1 MSMNKFI
8 LFYHKID
15 SSFSFTL
22 KRVKT
27 CEDQRNKENQAQLM
41 NSSENESLNQQDLSD
56 ENKQVM
62 LVNDIMEKKVGF
74 GWFQK
79 RSLLILSCID
89 LNDGCEYIIISIVL
103 PLIREEWNNKSLEQ
117 NPHQHSDVINQ
128 NTFKWLTTIVFIGMF
143 AGSIFTGYFSDRYGR
158 KKVIMVCSLLYSIAC
173 FYSLLITEIYEI
185 FIQRFLQGL
194 IFSVTIPLSTTMFT
208 EISPVKYRGMGVMFI
223 NFGITVGLLFGIL
236 LSWIILEDINH
247 GKWRLLTAAQFIQGL
262 VVFVGTYLYL
272 LESPRYLMLS
282 NQVQEGVN
290 VLNQMICI
298 NKQIVQGDRASQ
310 QDNKNLSQ
318 ALVIQNENL
327 ITDQQQIQLINL
339 AKNINHDAGENL
351 NMFAFLKKIESLFNE
366 KNKRLSIFLS
376 LQYLFTGFIAFGQ
389 IITIPIIFQEQSKK
403 SFLSLFVSFL
413 GEIPSYLIF
422 YFIFNREGA
431 TRKKSMIISWFVSA
445 TFNILFYL
453 RIYMSFSLFI
463 VRMSQRCCYILQ
475 YLYCNEA
482 YSTHLRTTGLGLMNM
497 TARIG
502 LIIMPFIVLE
512 IVAYS
517 PISSFLLFGLLCYL
531 ISFFCYMLPFDT
543 AKMRLDEQS
552 LLVQQ
557 DKNENKI

>member
-1 MSMNKFI
+1 MNNSQNQS
-8 LFYHKID
+8 L
-15 SSFSFTL
+15 
-22 KRVKT
+22 
-27 CEDQRNKENQAQLM
+27 DQH
-41 NSSENESLNQQDLSD
+41 DLSD

-62 LVNDIMEKKVGF
+62 IVNDIMEKKVGF

-89 LNDGCEYIIISIVL
+89 LNDGCEYIIISLVL

-117 NPHQHSDVINQ
+117 NPNQHSDSISQ
-128 NTFKWLTTIVFIGMF
+128 STFKWLTTIVFIGMF
-143 AGSIFTGYFSDRYGR
+143 AGSILTGYFSDRYGR
-158 KKVIMVCSLLYSIAC
+158 KKVIMVCSLLYSITC

-208 EISPVKYRGMGVMFI
+208 EISPVKYRGIGVMFI
-223 NFGITVGLLFGIL
+223 NFGITAGLLFGIL
-236 LSWIILEDINH
+236 LSWIILDDINH
-247 GKWRLLTAAQFIQGL
+247 GNWRLLTAAQFIQGL
-262 VVFVGTYLYL
+262 VVFLGAYFYL

-298 NKQIVQGDRASQ
+298 NKQIVQGDNASQ
-310 QDNKNLSQ
+310 QSNLNLNQ
-318 ALVIQNENL
+318 AFIIQNENL
-327 ITDQQQIQLINL
+327 ISDQQQIQLINL
-339 AKNINHDAGENL
+339 AQNINHDAGENL
-351 NMFAFLKKIESLFNE
+351 NMTAFFFKIQSLFNQNNM
-366 KNKRLSIFLS
+366 KLSIFLS
-376 LQYLFTGFIAFGQ
+376 LQYFFTGFIAFGQ
-389 IITIPIIFQEQSKK
+389 IITIPMIFQEQSKK
-403 SFLSLFVSFL
+403 NFLSLFVSFL

-431 TRKKSMIISWFVSA
+431 TRKKSMMICWFTAA

-453 RIYMSFSLFI
+453 RICMPFTLFI

-497 TARIG
+497 TARTG
-502 LIIMPFIVLE
+502 LIIMPFIILE

-517 PISSFLLFGLLCYL
+517 PISSFLLFGIICYFVT
-531 ISFFCYMLPFDT
+531 FFCYMLPFDT
-543 AKMRLDEQS
+543 AKMRLDEQN

-557 DKNENKI
+557 KKEETNI